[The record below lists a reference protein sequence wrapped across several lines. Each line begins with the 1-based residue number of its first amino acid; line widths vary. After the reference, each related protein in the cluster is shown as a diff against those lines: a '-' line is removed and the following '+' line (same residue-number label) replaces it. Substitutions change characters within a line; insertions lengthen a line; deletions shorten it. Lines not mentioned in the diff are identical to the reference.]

1 MGFIRLKSIFFYPI
15 LWKTSMSL
23 SVGAKAPNFTLK
35 DTELKNRS
43 LSEFAGKPVVLAF
56 VPAAFSGVCS
66 DEICT
71 FESSLSTLNSLNTS
85 VLVINVDNPF
95 ANKAWAKANN
105 VSLPILSD
113 PTLVASKA
121 YDTTFDNFVG
131 IDGFT
136 VSNRSVFVLNK
147 DHEVVYAWTGE
158 NPGVAPNFDEVMA
171 TVNSL

>member
-1 MGFIRLKSIFFYPI
+1 MEKQ
-15 LWKTSMSL
+15 MSL
-23 SVGAKAPNFTLK
+23 SVGTKAPNFTLK
-35 DTELKNRS
+35 DTELNSRS
-43 LSEFAGKPVVLAF
+43 LSDFAGKPVVLAF

-71 FESSLSTLNSLNTS
+71 FENSLSTLNTLDTS

-131 IDGFT
+131 IEGFT
-136 VSNRSVFVLNK
+136 VSNRSVYVLNK

-158 NPGVAPNFDEVMA
+158 NPGVAPNFEEVMA
-171 TVNSL
+171 SVNAL